1 MDTLHLKAPG
11 SWLNDPN
18 GFIYF
23 KGQYHLFYQ
32 HFPFSTRWGTM
43 HWGHAVSKDLVHWE
57 HLGVAIFPTK
67 HFDANGIFSGS
78 TFELNGEMLI
88 YYTGVRYYAF
98 ERENS
103 HVSLN
108 DVYECTQVM
117 MTSPDGMT
125 FDNYDGKKIILPV
138 IYDDDVAY
146 FNHTRDPKVWEENGK
161 YYMALGSTGDV
172 KKSAVSKPPKLI

>member
-32 HFPFSTRWGTM
+32 HFPFATRWGTM

-67 HFDANGIFSGS
+67 YFDANGIFSGS
-78 TFELNGEMLI
+78 TFELDGEMLI
-88 YYTGVRYYAF
+88 YIQASVIMHLSTKTAMFPSR
-98 ERENS
+98 
-103 HVSLN
+103 
-108 DVYECTQVM
+108 
-117 MTSPDGMT
+117 T
-125 FDNYDGKKIILPV
+125 FTN
-138 IYDDDVAY
+138 
-146 FNHTRDPKVWEENGK
+146 
-161 YYMALGSTGDV
+161 ALRS
-172 KKSAVSKPPKLI
+172 